1 MKKLLALALCACL
14 LFAFGAQAEPL
25 TGEAEGFGGPVKVTL
40 TMDGDKIADI
50 QIAGDD
56 ETPGI
61 GGAAIEELL
70 PKIKE
75 AGSAKVDAVAGATVT
90 SEAVFKA
97 IAIALGEAQPEVKA
111 EEAPAAPAQVEAAEV
126 AIGFGMMP
134 SGRLGPGKDDKDV
147 QVYSFNEVYANA
159 IFDKDG
165 KILYAYLDQMEVAT
179 PNYDGAGMPHFSGF
193 PGQGGYNYDE
203 NHDEKV
209 DGVKTVDDAGFQQEV
224 AEWMTKRQRG
234 EGYRMGTGT
243 WADQANRYAQLFV
256 GKTVEEVEEWFA
268 KYTSDRN
275 GRPLKDGAKDEGDKA
290 KYDALSDEE
299 KAMLADV
306 TSAATMSLKD
316 SHGDIIGALRKAYE
330 NRRPLTVSA
339 AAFGFGVNNSGRIG
353 PGKDDKDVQ
362 VYSINQVFAASLFDA
377 EGRLTCLGIDQLEV
391 ATPNYDGASMPHLGG
406 FPGQTPY
413 NYDENHDGK
422 VDGVM
427 EMTDESYLAQIA
439 AWMTKRERG
448 AEYKM
453 GTGTWADQADRY
465 EQLFLGKTVE
475 EIEDWFGKYTSDR
488 NGRPLKAG
496 AKDEGDAKKYDA
508 LTDEEKAMLAD
519 VTSAATMSLKDSHG
533 DILSAIRQ
541 SFENRIPV
549 ELTIGK

>member
-1 MKKLLALALCACL
+1 MKKLLALALCACM
-14 LFAFGAQAEPL
+14 LFVFGAQAEPL

-40 TMDGDKIADI
+40 TMDGDKIVDI
-50 QIAGDD
+50 QIVGDD
-56 ETPGI
+56 ETAGI

-70 PKIKE
+70 AKIRE
-75 AGSAKVDAVAGATVT
+75 TGSAKVDAVAGATVT

-97 IAIALGEAQPEVKA
+97 IAIALGEAQPEAK
-111 EEAPAAPAQVEAAEV
+111 EEKAPAAPAEV
-126 AIGFGMMP
+126 AAADATIGFGMMP

-243 WADQANRYAQLFV
+243 WTDQANRYQ
-256 GKTVEEVEEWFA
+256 E
-268 KYTSDRN
+268 
-275 GRPLKDGAKDEGDKA
+275 
-290 KYDALSDEE
+290 
-299 KAMLADV
+299 
-306 TSAATMSLKD
+306 
-316 SHGDIIGALRKAYE
+316 
-330 NRRPLTVSA
+330 
-339 AAFGFGVNNSGRIG
+339 
-353 PGKDDKDVQ
+353 
-362 VYSINQVFAASLFDA
+362 
-377 EGRLTCLGIDQLEV
+377 
-391 ATPNYDGASMPHLGG
+391 
-406 FPGQTPY
+406 
-413 NYDENHDGK
+413 
-422 VDGVM
+422 
-427 EMTDESYLAQIA
+427 
-439 AWMTKRERG
+439 
-448 AEYKM
+448 
-453 GTGTWADQADRY
+453 
-465 EQLFLGKTVE
+465 LFLGKTVE

-533 DILSAIRQ
+533 DILSAIRA
-541 SFENRIPV
+541 SFENRLPV
-549 ELTIGK
+549 NLTIGK